1 MGLIFADDLV
11 LILSC
16 DSNLSQG
23 SEFGHH
29 LPEIRYKKNLN
40 RVLQNLLGKNIHSD
54 KMYGILYIVPN
65 HLSLDHPCC
74 LFKNSN
80 STGPGQIKKSHAWP
94 AGRSRAQRRAPGC
107 RPTLVASTMQGS

>member
-1 MGLIFADDLV
+1 MGLKFADDLV
-11 LILSC
+11 LILRC

-23 SEFGHH
+23 SEFGQH

-40 RVLQNLLGKNIHSD
+40 GVLQNLLGKNIHSD

-65 HLSLDHPCC
+65 HLSLDNPCC

-80 STGPGQIKKSHAWP
+80 STGPGQIK
-94 AGRSRAQRRAPGC
+94 
-107 RPTLVASTMQGS
+107 